1 MIYHNKFGI
10 NSNKIIVGIHGWGGT
25 NNTFL
30 PIQKKLNDEFTMINF
45 DLPGYGKSKKPSSWD
60 LENIVD
66 SLAVEINKI
75 TSKEV
80 DILGNC
86 SGALISILL
95 SKSKKIKV
103 GNLYLIDPFSKAPWY
118 FRIFTNKIIGDY
130 AYSITFQNPLGRI
143 FTNLSL
149 RKKRREDTD
158 MTSSFKNVDKETSIN
173 YLKMLIELEGTDV
186 MKNISCKPVIINGE
200 NTFKDAIK
208 SVDYFTDI
216 WPNLDVIKIKDVG
229 HLPIEESTEEIIE
242 IVSRK

>member
-1 MIYHNKFGI
+1 MIYHNKFGT
-10 NSNKIIVGIHGWGGT
+10 NSNKFIVGIHGWGGT

-45 DLPGYGKSKKPSSWD
+45 DLPGYGKSKKPSTWD

-103 GNLYLIDPFSKAPWY
+103 GNLFLIDPFSKAPWY
-118 FRIFTNKIIGDY
+118 FRIFTHKIIGDY

-186 MKNISCKPVIINGE
+186 MKNINCKPVIINGE

-208 SVDYFTDI
+208 SVDYYKDI
-216 WPNLDVIKIKDVG
+216 WPNLDVIKIKDAG
-229 HLPIEESTEEIIE
+229 HLPIEESTEKIIE
-242 IVSRK
+242 IVSKK

>member
-149 RKKRREDTD
+149 RKKRKEDTD

-216 WPNLDVIKIKDVG
+216 WPDLDVIKIKDAG
-229 HLPIEESTEEIIE
+229 HLPIEESTEKIIE
-242 IVSRK
+242 IVSKK

>member
-216 WPNLDVIKIKDVG
+216 WPDLDVIKIKDAG

>member
-45 DLPGYGKSKKPSSWD
+45 DLPGYGKSKKPSTWD

-186 MKNISCKPVIINGE
+186 MKNISCKPVIINRE

-216 WPNLDVIKIKDVG
+216 WPDLDVIKIKDAG
-229 HLPIEESTEEIIE
+229 HLPIEESTEKIIE
-242 IVSRK
+242 IVSKK

>member
-30 PIQKKLNDEFTMINF
+30 PIQKKLNDEFTMVNF

-186 MKNISCKPVIINGE
+186 MKNISCKPIIINGE

-208 SVDYFTDI
+208 SVDYYTDI
-216 WPNLDVIKIKDVG
+216 WPDLDVIKIKDAG
-229 HLPIEESTEEIIE
+229 HLPIEESTEKIIE
-242 IVSRK
+242 IVSKK

>member
-103 GNLYLIDPFSKAPWY
+103 CNLYLIDPFSKAPWY

-186 MKNISCKPVIINGE
+186 MKNISCKPIIINGE

-216 WPNLDVIKIKDVG
+216 WPDLDVIKIKDAG
-229 HLPIEESTEEIIE
+229 HLPIEESTEKIIE
-242 IVSRK
+242 IVSKK

>member
-30 PIQKKLNDEFTMINF
+30 PIQKKLNDEFTMVNF

-216 WPNLDVIKIKDVG
+216 WPDLDVIKIKDAG
-229 HLPIEESTEEIIE
+229 HLPIEESTEKIIE
-242 IVSRK
+242 IVSKK

>member
-216 WPNLDVIKIKDVG
+216 WPDLDVIKIKDAG
-229 HLPIEESTEEIIE
+229 HLPIEESTEKIIE
-242 IVSRK
+242 IVSKK

>member
-45 DLPGYGKSKKPSSWD
+45 DLPGYGKSKKPSTWD

-216 WPNLDVIKIKDVG
+216 WPDLDVIKIKDAG
-229 HLPIEESTEEIIE
+229 HLPIEESTEKIIE
-242 IVSRK
+242 IVSKK

>member
-45 DLPGYGKSKKPSSWD
+45 DLPGYGKSKKPSTWD

-186 MKNISCKPVIINGE
+186 MKNISCKPIIINGE

-216 WPNLDVIKIKDVG
+216 WPDLDVIKIKDAG
-229 HLPIEESTEEIIE
+229 HLPIEESTEKIIE
-242 IVSRK
+242 IVSKK

>member
-45 DLPGYGKSKKPSSWD
+45 DLPGYGKSKKPSTWD

-216 WPNLDVIKIKDVG
+216 WPELDVIKIKDAG
-229 HLPIEESTEEIIE
+229 HLPIEESTEKIIE
-242 IVSRK
+242 IVSKK

>member
-1 MIYHNKFGI
+1 MIFHNKFGI
-10 NSNKIIVGIHGWGGT
+10 NSKKIIVGIHGWGGT

-30 PIQKKLNDEFTMINF
+30 PIQKKLNNEFTMINF
-45 DLPGYGKSKKPSSWD
+45 DLPGYGKSKKPSIWD

-66 SLAVEINKI
+66 SLAVEINKV
-75 TSKEV
+75 TNKEV

-95 SKSKKIKV
+95 SKSKKLKV
-103 GNLYLIDPFSKAPWY
+103 GNLFLIDPFSKAPWY

-130 AYSITFQNPLGRI
+130 AYSITFQNPLGRV

-149 RKKRREDTD
+149 RKKRKEETD

-186 MKNISCKPVIINGE
+186 MKNINCKPIIINGE

-208 SVDYFTDI
+208 SIDYFTDI
-216 WPNLDVIKIKDVG
+216 WPNLDVIKIKDAG

>member
-30 PIQKKLNDEFTMINF
+30 PIQKKLNDEFTMVNF

-186 MKNISCKPVIINGE
+186 MKNISCKPIIINGE

-216 WPNLDVIKIKDVG
+216 WPDLDVIKIKDAG
-229 HLPIEESTEEIIE
+229 HLPIEESTEKIIE
-242 IVSRK
+242 IVSKK

>member
-186 MKNISCKPVIINGE
+186 MKNISCKPIIINGE

-208 SVDYFTDI
+208 SVDYYTDI
-216 WPNLDVIKIKDVG
+216 WPDLDVIKIKDAG
-229 HLPIEESTEEIIE
+229 HLPIEESTEKIIE
-242 IVSRK
+242 IVSKK

>member
-143 FTNLSL
+143 FTNFSL

-216 WPNLDVIKIKDVG
+216 WPDLDVIKIKDAG
-229 HLPIEESTEEIIE
+229 HLPIEESTEKIIE
-242 IVSRK
+242 IVSKK

>member
-45 DLPGYGKSKKPSSWD
+45 DLPGYGKSKKPSSWN

-216 WPNLDVIKIKDVG
+216 WPDLDVIKIKDAG
-229 HLPIEESTEEIIE
+229 HLPIEESTEKIIE
-242 IVSRK
+242 IVSKK

>member
-45 DLPGYGKSKKPSSWD
+45 DLPGYGKSKKPSCWD

-208 SVDYFTDI
+208 RVDYFTDI
-216 WPNLDVIKIKDVG
+216 WPDLDVIKIKDAG
-229 HLPIEESTEEIIE
+229 HLPIEESTEKIIE
-242 IVSRK
+242 IVSKK

>member
-95 SKSKKIKV
+95 SKSKKLK
-103 GNLYLIDPFSKAPWY
+103 GSGFAWD
-118 FRIFTNKIIGDY
+118 
-130 AYSITFQNPLGRI
+130 
-143 FTNLSL
+143 LS
-149 RKKRREDTD
+149 
-158 MTSSFKNVDKETSIN
+158 
-173 YLKMLIELEGTDV
+173 
-186 MKNISCKPVIINGE
+186 
-200 NTFKDAIK
+200 AIK
-208 SVDYFTDI
+208 ILERESPCCIANSAV
-216 WPNLDVIKIKDVG
+216 
-229 HLPIEESTEEIIE
+229 EEQCCSL
-242 IVSRK
+242 

>member
-45 DLPGYGKSKKPSSWD
+45 DLPGYGKSKKPSSWN

-75 TSKEV
+75 TTKEV

-216 WPNLDVIKIKDVG
+216 WPDLDVIKIKDAG
-229 HLPIEESTEEIIE
+229 HLPIEESTEKIIE
-242 IVSRK
+242 IVSKK

>member
-45 DLPGYGKSKKPSSWD
+45 DLPGYGKSKKPSTWD

-80 DILGNC
+80 DLLGNC

-216 WPNLDVIKIKDVG
+216 WPNLDVIKIKDAG
-229 HLPIEESTEEIIE
+229 HLPLEESTEEIIE

>member
-208 SVDYFTDI
+208 SVDYYTDI
-216 WPNLDVIKIKDVG
+216 WPDLDVIKIKDAG
-229 HLPIEESTEEIIE
+229 HLPIEESTEKIIE
-242 IVSRK
+242 IVSKK

>member
-1 MIYHNKFGI
+1 MIFHNKFGI
-10 NSNKIIVGIHGWGGT
+10 NSKKIIVGIHGWGGT
-25 NNTFL
+25 SNTFL
-30 PIQKKLNDEFTMINF
+30 PIQKKLNNEFTMINF
-45 DLPGYGKSKKPSSWD
+45 DLPGYGKSKKPSIWD

-66 SLAVEINKI
+66 SLAVEINKV
-75 TSKEV
+75 TNKEV

-95 SKSKKIKV
+95 SKSKKLKV
-103 GNLYLIDPFSKAPWY
+103 GNLFLIDPFSKAPWY
-118 FRIFTNKIIGDY
+118 FRIFTNNIIGDY

-149 RKKRREDTD
+149 RGKRKEETN
-158 MTSSFKNVDKETSIN
+158 MTSSFKNVDKETSVN

-186 MKNISCKPVIINGE
+186 MKNINCKPIIINGE

-216 WPNLDVIKIKDVG
+216 WPNLDVIKIKDAG

>member
-45 DLPGYGKSKKPSSWD
+45 DLPGYGKSKKPSTWD
-60 LENIVD
+60 LEDIVD

-216 WPNLDVIKIKDVG
+216 WPDLDVIKIKDAG
-229 HLPIEESTEEIIE
+229 HLPIEESTEKIIE
-242 IVSRK
+242 IVSKK

>member
-1 MIYHNKFGI
+1 MIYHNKFGT
-10 NSNKIIVGIHGWGGT
+10 NSKKIIIGIHGWGGT

-30 PIQKKLNDEFTMINF
+30 PIQEKLNDEFTMINF
-45 DLPGYGKSKKPSSWD
+45 DLPGYGKSKKPSIWD

-66 SLAVEINKI
+66 SLAVEINKV
-75 TSKEV
+75 TNKDV

-95 SKSKKIKV
+95 SKSKKLKV
-103 GNLYLIDPFSKAPWY
+103 GNLFLIDPFSKAPWY

-149 RKKRREDTD
+149 RKKRKEETD

-186 MKNISCKPVIINGE
+186 MKNINCKPIIINGE
-200 NTFKDAIK
+200 NTFRDAIK

-216 WPNLDVIKIKDVG
+216 WPNLDVIKIKDAG
-229 HLPIEESTEEIIE
+229 HLPIEESTEKIIE

>member
-75 TSKEV
+75 TTKEV

-216 WPNLDVIKIKDVG
+216 WPDLDVIKIKDAG
-229 HLPIEESTEEIIE
+229 HLPIEESTEKIIE
-242 IVSRK
+242 IVSKK

>member
-45 DLPGYGKSKKPSSWD
+45 DLPGYGKSKKPSSWN

-118 FRIFTNKIIGDY
+118 LRIFTNKIIGDY

-216 WPNLDVIKIKDVG
+216 WPDLDVIKIKDAG
-229 HLPIEESTEEIIE
+229 HLPIEESTEKIIE
-242 IVSRK
+242 IVSKK

>member
-1 MIYHNKFGI
+1 MKIFFNNSCSICRSEINVYKKQGI
-10 NSNKIIVGIHGWGGT
+10 KQLEWVDIT
-25 NNTFL
+25 NNNSCS
-30 PIQKKLNDEFTMINF
+30 I
-45 DLPGYGKSKKPSSWD
+45 WD
-60 LENIVD
+60 LDNIVD
-66 SLAVEINKI
+66 SLAVEINKV
-75 TSKEV
+75 TNNKEV

-95 SKSKKIKV
+95 SKSKKLKV
-103 GNLYLIDPFSKAPWY
+103 GNLFLIDPFSKAPWY

-130 AYSITFQNPLGRI
+130 AYSITFQNPLGRV

-149 RKKRREDTD
+149 RKKRKEETD

-186 MKNISCKPVIINGE
+186 MKNINCKPIIINGE

-216 WPNLDVIKIKDVG
+216 WPNLDVIKIKDAG

>member
-208 SVDYFTDI
+208 SVNYYTDI
-216 WPNLDVIKIKDVG
+216 WPDLDVIKIKDAG
-229 HLPIEESTEEIIE
+229 HLPIEESTEKIIE
-242 IVSRK
+242 IVSKK

>member
-1 MIYHNKFGI
+1 MIYHNKFG
-10 NSNKIIVGIHGWGGT
+10 NDSKKIIVGIHGWGGT

-30 PIQKKLNDEFTMINF
+30 PIQKKLNDEFAMINF
-45 DLPGYGKSKKPSSWD
+45 DLPGYGKSKKPTIWN

-75 TSKEV
+75 TSQEI

-95 SKSKKIKV
+95 SKSKKLKV
-103 GNLYLIDPFSKAPWY
+103 SNLYLIDPFSKAPWY
-118 FRIFTNKIIGDY
+118 FRVFANKIIGDY

-149 RKKRREDTD
+149 RKKRKEETD
-158 MTSSFKNVDKETSIN
+158 MTSSFKTVDKETSLN

-186 MKNISCKPVIINGE
+186 MKNINCKPVIINGE

-216 WPNLDVIKIKDVG
+216 WPNLDVIKIKDAG
-229 HLPIEESTEEIIE
+229 HLPIEESTEKIIE
-242 IVSRK
+242 IVSKK

>member
-10 NSNKIIVGIHGWGGT
+10 SSNKIIVGIHGWGGT

-216 WPNLDVIKIKDVG
+216 WPDLDVIKIKDAG
-229 HLPIEESTEEIIE
+229 HLPIEESTEKIIE
-242 IVSRK
+242 IVSKK

>member
-1 MIYHNKFGI
+1 MIYHNKFG
-10 NSNKIIVGIHGWGGT
+10 NSSKKIIVGIHGWGGT

-30 PIQKKLNDEFTMINF
+30 PIQKKLNDEFAMINF
-45 DLPGYGKSKKPSSWD
+45 DLPGYGKSKKPTIWN

-75 TSKEV
+75 TSQEI

-95 SKSKKIKV
+95 SKSKKLKV
-103 GNLYLIDPFSKAPWY
+103 SNLYLIDPFSKAPWY
-118 FRIFTNKIIGDY
+118 FRVFTNKIIGDY

-149 RKKRREDTD
+149 RKKRKEETD

-186 MKNISCKPVIINGE
+186 MKNINCKPVIINGE

-216 WPNLDVIKIKDVG
+216 WPNLDVIKIKDAG
-229 HLPIEESTEEIIE
+229 HLPIEESTEKIIE
-242 IVSRK
+242 IVSKK

>member
-118 FRIFTNKIIGDY
+118 FRIFTNKIIGNY

-158 MTSSFKNVDKETSIN
+158 MTSSFKNVDKETTIN

-216 WPNLDVIKIKDVG
+216 WPNLDVIKIKDAG

>member
-45 DLPGYGKSKKPSSWD
+45 DLPGYGKSKKPSNWD

-216 WPNLDVIKIKDVG
+216 WPDLDVIKIKDAG
-229 HLPIEESTEEIIE
+229 HLPIEESTEKIIE
-242 IVSRK
+242 IVSKK

>member
-30 PIQKKLNDEFTMINF
+30 PIQKKLNDEFTMVNF

-118 FRIFTNKIIGDY
+118 FRIFTNKIIGNY

-186 MKNISCKPVIINGE
+186 MKNISCKPIIINGE

-216 WPNLDVIKIKDVG
+216 WPDLDVIKIKDAG
-229 HLPIEESTEEIIE
+229 HLPIEESTEKIIE
-242 IVSRK
+242 IVSKK